1 MKKVM
6 EGGIAIFPRN
16 KWVVDVFTGMG
27 YDNHS
32 CFRIYKGT
40 LKLVGGSPVTETE
53 YKQLQ
58 GMIA

>member
-1 MKKVM
+1 MNKSM
-6 EGGIAIFPRN
+6 EGGIAVFPRN
-16 KWVVDVFTGMG
+16 KWVVDVFTGKG
-27 YDNHS
+27 WDDHS
-32 CFRIYKGT
+32 VFRIYKGT